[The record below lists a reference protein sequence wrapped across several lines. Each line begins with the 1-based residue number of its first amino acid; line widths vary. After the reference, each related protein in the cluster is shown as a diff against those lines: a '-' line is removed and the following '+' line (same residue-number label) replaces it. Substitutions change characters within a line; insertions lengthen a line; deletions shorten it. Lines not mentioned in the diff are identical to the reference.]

1 MNPATEIRPAEPGDH
16 AAMLALNHAADPRV
30 FQLTRAALEDLLGRA
45 TLAWVA
51 VLDQRVLGYLVALDS
66 GAEYDGE
73 EFGWFRAR
81 GREFVYVDQV
91 VVHAD
96 TRGTGVGT
104 ALYQRLEQWARGR
117 GATALTCEVHLAPPN
132 PESYAFHRRR
142 GFLELDRLDTSDGR
156 RVALLHKPL
165 LPVL

>member
-1 MNPATEIRPAEPGDH
+1 MIPSVVIRPPEPGDRG
-16 AAMLALNHAADPRV
+16 AILELNQAADPRV
-30 FQLTRAALEDLLGRA
+30 FQLTRAALDDLLDRA

-51 VLDQRVLGYLVALDS
+51 VHDHRVLGYLVALDS
-66 GAEYDGE
+66 AAEYDGE
-73 EFGWFRAR
+73 EFAWFRAR
-81 GREFVYVDQV
+81 GGDFVYVDQV

-96 TRGTGVGT
+96 QRGHGIGT
-104 ALYQRLEQWARGR
+104 ALYQRLEAWARER

-142 GFLELDRLDTSDGR
+142 GFVELDRLDTSDGR

-165 LPVL
+165 LPAS